1 MDGSI
6 IRDRPSCWSC
16 EGPLDRVGEA
26 CSACYRDPAANDC
39 AECGHHLDGIEYP
52 YVCGKCLREEKQ

>member
-1 MDGSI
+1 M
-6 IRDRPSCWSC
+6 
-16 EGPLDRVGEA
+16 GEA